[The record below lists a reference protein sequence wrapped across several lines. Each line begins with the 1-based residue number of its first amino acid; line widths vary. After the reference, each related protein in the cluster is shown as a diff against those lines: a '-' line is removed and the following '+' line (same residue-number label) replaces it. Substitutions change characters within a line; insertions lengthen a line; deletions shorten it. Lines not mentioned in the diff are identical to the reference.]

1 MRAILAPVTFI
12 ELSDGRLLDI
22 RVSGP
27 EDGTPFVMHHGTPG
41 SLVPFRSIEDAVH
54 RRGLRL
60 VTYSRAGYGGSTRKP
75 GRVVADIAADFAA
88 LLDHLGA
95 ERCVTLGWSG
105 GGPHALAVA
114 ALLPERVTA
123 ATVIAGVG
131 PYGEPDLDFLAGMG
145 QDNIEEF
152 GAALEGHDTLAPALE
167 EASVALGGA
176 SVAEMVESMAS
187 LIPDVD
193 LAALKGDAGEDL
205 VANFAEAVRKG
216 AAGWID
222 DDLAFISPWGFD
234 PAEISIPTF
243 LWQGDA
249 DLMVPFA
256 HGRWLTERIPGATA
270 HLLAGEGHISLF
282 VNRVDEVLDE
292 LVATLA

>member
-12 ELSDGRLLDI
+12 ELPDGRLLDI

-54 RRGLRL
+54 GRGLRL

-95 ERCVTLGWSG
+95 ERSVTLGWSG

-114 ALLPERVTA
+114 ALLPDRVAGVTL
-123 ATVIAGVG
+123 IAGVG

-145 QDNIEEF
+145 QDNIDEF
-152 GAALEGHDTLAPALE
+152 GAALAGHDTLAPALE
-167 EASVALGGA
+167 EAAVALGGA
-176 SVAEMVESMAS
+176 SVAEMVEQMAS
-187 LIPDVD
+187 LLPEAD
-193 LAALKGDAGEDL
+193 LAVVKGAAGEDL
-205 VANFAEAVRKG
+205 VPTSPRPSARARP
-216 AAGWID
+216 AGSTTTWR
-222 DDLAFISPWGFD
+222 SP
-234 PAEISIPTF
+234 P
-243 LWQGDA
+243 
-249 DLMVPFA
+249 
-256 HGRWLTERIPGATA
+256 PGASTRPRSPSRPSC
-270 HLLAGEGHISLF
+270 G
-282 VNRVDEVLDE
+282 R
-292 LVATLA
+292 ATPT